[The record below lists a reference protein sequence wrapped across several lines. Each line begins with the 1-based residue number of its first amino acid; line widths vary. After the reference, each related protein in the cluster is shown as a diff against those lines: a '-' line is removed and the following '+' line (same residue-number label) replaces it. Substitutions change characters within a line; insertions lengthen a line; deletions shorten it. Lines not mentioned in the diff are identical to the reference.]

1 MSSDPQLRLSMAN
14 QSNVP
19 KEYVRALD
27 PQLLPPRVGHNW
39 NDQAFRFKQGKP
51 QQLEAEFRGTRVFP
65 ATRNS
70 TFPAPA
76 PDMCRTAQQLVD
88 ALMSSSLNRNAATRK
103 ARAAADWRHV
113 TLDDKVLRFYAFFS
127 EPAPEAGAASF
138 WHRRVVISFFPVD
151 DTILIEE
158 PRIINS
164 GLDGGVFLKRQKV
177 VADPRQREQFPGE
190 EYVSLNFFNVGNSV
204 RLNATDFFL
213 YDCDDFTRD
222 FLTALGIEV
231 GAPVECPDDL
241 FMSEYGRYQERL
253 KSGKFG
259 LLSQDSSADEVEH
272 SVRFIRDG
280 GKMLRFYAILDE
292 RDSVPAGMVRRL
304 EVMLFVEDNSIAI
317 VQRQSSPES
326 CQGLYLSRCW
336 LPKSGSV
343 AKANELTF
351 AHRVNGQREPDM
363 GIPDAYYRDVDLDV
377 GVTLNVFGR
386 SVLLYDCDDY
396 TREFFMERYGVS
408 LRPPVD
414 VSSYFQ
420 GDGRRTVLGT
430 EAPTKSLLGDGVKS
444 VVGKPAT
451 AADAGDADGGV
462 AVSSANAA
470 AAAKGTPTDTLRFR
484 AVLAR
489 PANHD
494 DEQRRFTVTYYTNSE
509 EFMVYESAY
518 PKAGING
525 GCMWKRRKV
534 MKIPPKPGPRNAPKQ
549 PAVPGEVPH
558 YTLSDLGEGKEVVIN
573 GLPLRLYR
581 MDAHTATFYAR
592 CAGTLPEDTAD
603 GPAMVTDATGA
614 MVTVDHLVSELRSY
628 LHSRYGTGVA
638 SFMAL
643 DRDRDGIVSLPE
655 FTMAMK
661 AFQITEDRGAA
672 AAIFAHIAPT
682 RDTAYFTSVD
692 LMKWIDAVG
701 DEHRTAGSV
710 RIASMPSG
718 GREAEL
724 KEIERRALR
733 SKVLRE
739 LKSRLDARC
748 WKGADMFRLASTM
761 PRAYRGRRADLYSF
775 TNPDRDTVITPVQ
788 LRRCIEEI
796 LTGAPTAAEMACLLE
811 FFFPT
816 LPAEAYTQTRDNG
829 TTYAVDLNEFQK
841 RYYVMTKETM
851 LPDDDAAAASSSS
864 RRGTRE

>member
-14 QSNVP
+14 QSHVP
-19 KEYVRALD
+19 KEYVRAVD

-39 NDQAFRFKQGKP
+39 NDQAFRSKQGKP

-70 TFPAPA
+70 NFPKPA

-88 ALMSSSLNRNAATRK
+88 ALMSSSLNRNTATRK
-103 ARAAADWRHV
+103 ARAAEDLCNV
-113 TLDDKVLRFYAFFS
+113 TLEDKVLRFYAFFN
-127 EPAPEAGAASF
+127 EPAPEAGAAVF
-138 WHRRVVISFFPVD
+138 WHRKVVISFFPAD

-190 EYVSLNFFNVGNSV
+190 EYVSLNFLNVGGSV
-204 RLNATDFFL
+204 RLNATEFFL
-213 YDCDDFTRD
+213 YDCDKFTRD
-222 FLTALGIEV
+222 FLTVLGVEV
-231 GAPVECPDDL
+231 GEPVECPDDF

-253 KSGKFG
+253 KSGKLG
-259 LLSQDSSADEVEH
+259 LLSQDYSADEVEH

-280 GKMLRFYAILDE
+280 GKMLRFYGILDE
-292 RDSVPAGMVRRL
+292 RDSFPGGMVRKL
-304 EVMLFVEDNSIAI
+304 EVMLFVEDNSMAI
-317 VQRQSSPES
+317 LQRQSSAES

-336 LPKSGSV
+336 LPRSGSV

-408 LRPPVD
+408 LRQPID
-414 VSSYFQ
+414 VSSLFE
-420 GDGRRTVLGT
+420 GDSHRTVLGT
-430 EAPTKSLLGDGVKS
+430 EAPTKNFLGDSGGS
-444 VVGKPAT
+444 VGRQPAT
-451 AADAGDADGGV
+451 AADAGDADGGI

-470 AAAKGTPTDTLRFR
+470 AAALGTLPDTLCFR
-484 AVLAR
+484 AVFAR
-489 PANHD
+489 PVNHD
-494 DEQRRFTVTYYTNSE
+494 DEQRRFTVTYFTNSE
-509 EFMVYESAY
+509 EFVVHESAY
-518 PKAGING
+518 LKAGIKG
-525 GCMWKRRKV
+525 GCVWKKNKV
-534 MKIPPKPGPRNAPKQ
+534 MKIPPKPGPRNAPKP

-573 GLPLRLYR
+573 GIPLRLYR

-592 CAGTLPEDTAD
+592 CAGTLPEDTAG

-614 MVTVDHLVSELRSY
+614 MVTVDYLISELRSY

-638 SFMAL
+638 SFLSL

-672 AAIFAHIAPT
+672 AAIFAHIAPA
-682 RDTAYFTSVD
+682 RDTGYFTSVD
-692 LMKWIDAVG
+692 LMKWMDAVG
-701 DEHRTAGSV
+701 DGHRESSV
-710 RIASMPSG
+710 RISSMPSG
-718 GREAEL
+718 GKEAEL

-761 PRAYRGRRADLYSF
+761 PRAYRDRRDDLYSF

-788 LRRCIEEI
+788 LRRCIVEI
-796 LTGAPTAAEMACLLE
+796 LTGTPTAEEMACLLE
-811 FFFPT
+811 FFFPH

-851 LPDDDAAAASSSS
+851 LPDDDAVAASGS
-864 RRGTRE
+864 